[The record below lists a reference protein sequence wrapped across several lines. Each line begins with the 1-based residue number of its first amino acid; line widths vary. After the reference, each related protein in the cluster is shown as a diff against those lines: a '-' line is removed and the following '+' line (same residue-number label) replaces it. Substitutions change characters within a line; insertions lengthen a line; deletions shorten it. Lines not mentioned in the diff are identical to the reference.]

1 MSSTDIV
8 FRISTI
14 SALRSVFSCM
24 CVTPVLVCT
33 LYQLVNVYAGEFY
46 YSDHARQLNA
56 YARKS
61 RSVAAFQIAELS
73 VLTA

>member
-1 MSSTDIV
+1 MG
-8 FRISTI
+8 
-14 SALRSVFSCM
+14 
-24 CVTPVLVCT
+24 VTPVLVCT
-33 LYQLVNVYAGEFY
+33 LYRIVYAFAVEFY
-46 YSDHARQLNA
+46 YSDHARQPNA